1 MVEAGAL
8 LEKKSSGTWIT
19 DHGRLKMSKLIDTSK
34 AAYVVVDMETTGLN
48 VNSDLPLELGIGV
61 FDDGLNE
68 LAMNSWL
75 IRPDGWKEQLA
86 KNQFV
91 EDMHTKNGL
100 ISDIE
105 ALPEF
110 YYEIDAEGKQH
121 QLDFHPAMVSYLA
134 WRWLTEDCGLP
145 AKEFPMTGSSIG
157 SLDRPFMR
165 EHLPAAFGFFTYRS
179 IDISSL
185 KELCKRLNPKLYA
198 DLKAMPQSLDTNKEH
213 RVRADVRSSVAELK
227 FYIEN
232 FLRVQPSE
240 LVAVGQMELPIP
252 EA

>member
-1 MVEAGAL
+1 
-8 LEKKSSGTWIT
+8 
-19 DHGRLKMSKLIDTSK
+19 MSKLIDPSK
-34 AAYVVVDMETTGLN
+34 AAYVLTDMETTGLD
-48 VNSDLPLELGIGV
+48 VNFDLPLELGIGV
-61 FDDGLNE
+61 FDDNLVE

-75 IRPDGWKEQLA
+75 ISTPGWRTKLA
-86 KNQFV
+86 ANSFV
-91 EDMHTKNGL
+91 EKMHTKNGL
-100 ISDIE
+100 IADIQ

-110 YYEIDAEGKQH
+110 YYETDAEGKQRA
-121 QLDFHPAMVSYLA
+121 LTYDIPEVSFQA
-134 WRWLTEDCGLP
+134 WQWLVDTCGLS
-145 AKEFPMTGSSIG
+145 AGEFPMTGSSIG

-165 EHLPAAFGFFTYRS
+165 KYLPAAHGFFTYRS

-185 KELCKRLNPKLYA
+185 KELCKRLNPKLYREM
-198 DLKAMPQSLDTNKEH
+198 KAQAPFLEANKEH
-213 RVRADVRSSVAELK
+213 RVRADIRSSVAELK